1 MKTQEIMRITDGEYE
16 HHIQFLIPQKLP
28 AFFKSTFDKT
38 SLSLNI
44 SGHKSCAIYQTKGVK
59 SKLLIKISI
68 GNNLILLIKQHR
80 IELSY

>member
-1 MKTQEIMRITDGEYE
+1 MRITDGEYE
-16 HHIQFLIPQKLP
+16 YHIQFLILQWLP
-28 AFFKSTFDKT
+28 PSFESTFNKT

-44 SGHKSCAIYQTKGVK
+44 SGHKSCAIYQTKSGK
-59 SKLLIKISI
+59 SKLLSKNSI